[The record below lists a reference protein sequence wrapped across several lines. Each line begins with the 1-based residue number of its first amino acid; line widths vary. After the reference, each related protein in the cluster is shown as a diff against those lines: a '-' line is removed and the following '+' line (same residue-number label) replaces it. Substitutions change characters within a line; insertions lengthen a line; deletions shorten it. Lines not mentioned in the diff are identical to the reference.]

1 MKTGVITGKIL
12 LGCRSAARPAQ
23 GVSGQAGAQFC
34 LWVTMLAL
42 ALVFGSPSFSQQA
55 TRSADDYQRML
66 NVTACGYGLG
76 QCNPALLSPAEAVQV
91 TATRHRQ
98 NVTAC
103 GYGIGQCSE
112 ELLSPVEAAQ
122 VRAIRHRMNVQA
134 CGYGI
139 GQCDEALLTPDEAAH
154 VSAVRHRMNVQACGY
169 GIGRCDKGLLS
180 TAEAVQVTAIRH
192 RQRVATCRYGIGLC
206 NQSKSASADSDAASS
221 ALPPESSFAS
231 SDAVPSLRE
240 ISIPASASFDAE
252 LNAVLNALLPS
263 LGAPVAENGSYYG
276 ELNKN
281 GVPKTVLVNGYTRSD
296 GTYVRGYYRSAP
308 GTNPFR

>member
-1 MKTGVITGKIL
+1 MKTGLFNGKIL
-12 LGCRSAARPAQ
+12 GCQGTARPAQ
-23 GVSGQAGAQFC
+23 RGSGQVVSQFR
-34 LWVTMLAL
+34 LWVMILAL

-76 QCNPALLSPAEAVQV
+76 PCNPALLSPAEAAQV
-91 TATRHRQ
+91 IAIRHRQ

-122 VRAIRHRMNVQA
+122 VRTIRRRMNVQA

-139 GQCDEALLTPDEAAH
+139 GQCDEALLTPAEAAQ
-154 VSAVRHRMNVQACGY
+154 VSTIRHRTNVQACGY

-180 TAEAVQVTAIRH
+180 TAEAVQVTAIRQ
-192 RQRVATCRYGIGLC
+192 RQRIAACQYGIGPC
-206 NQSKSASADSDAASS
+206 NQSKSTSDDSEAAYSAWT
-221 ALPPESSFAS
+221 PESSLAS
-231 SDAVPSLRE
+231 PYALPGLPE
-240 ISIPASASFDAE
+240 ISIPAPASFDAE
-252 LNAVLNALLPS
+252 LNAVLKALLPS
-263 LGAPVAENGSYYG
+263 LGVPAAENGSYYG

>member
-12 LGCRSAARPAQ
+12 VCRSTTRPAQ
-23 GVSGQAGAQFC
+23 GGSGQAGAQFC

-91 TATRHRQ
+91 TAIRRRQ

-180 TAEAVQVTAIRH
+180 TAEAVQVKAIRQ
-192 RQRVATCRYGIGLC
+192 RQRIVACQYRIGLC
-206 NQSKSASADSDAASS
+206 NQSKSTFDDSEAAYSAWA
-221 ALPPESSFAS
+221 PESSLARS
-231 SDAVPSLRE
+231 YAPTSVPE
-240 ISIPASASFDAE
+240 VSIPAPASFDAE
-252 LNAVLNALLPS
+252 LSALLNAFLPS

-281 GVPKTVLVNGYTRSD
+281 GVPKTVLVNGYTRGD

-308 GTNPFR
+308 GTNSFR